1 MPSGFSAKLGFVLKY
16 LSMSRSQLAAELKV
30 DKSIVGRWMTGAVE
44 PSAHNLARLTAFVAG
59 HVDGFTALDWDRS
72 VEKLGAQFGVNPLAL
87 SGNEGGPLARGLPLA
102 LLQHVVAAT
111 ALRGQAYEGFF
122 RSTRPYAGE
131 PGLFIH
137 DHGMIRRDANGL
149 LRLWMGTGGVFVDGW
164 ILLLNDQL
172 FCIGSQITSGSLVFG
187 IFNGVPSVRADVIDG
202 LTLSP
207 ILDIGRT
214 PTATAIVFER
224 IGDLSGDEAADDARF
239 AELAALDPMA
249 PKGSVPRELAD
260 HLVRNIGPDQLSSG
274 GDWVLRSPA
283 ARAMSRGR
291 TS

>member
-149 LRLWMGTGGVFVDGW
+149 LRLWMGTGGVFV
-164 ILLLNDQL
+164 
-172 FCIGSQITSGSLVFG
+172 VA
-187 IFNGVPSVRADVIDG
+187 GVRHIQWRAERARRRHRWPDPVSDPRYRTDPYSHRHSVRAD
-202 LTLSP
+202 
-207 ILDIGRT
+207 R
-214 PTATAIVFER
+214 
-224 IGDLSGDEAADDARF
+224 
-239 AELAALDPMA
+239 
-249 PKGSVPRELAD
+249 
-260 HLVRNIGPDQLSSG
+260 
-274 GDWVLRSPA
+274 
-283 ARAMSRGR
+283 
-291 TS
+291 